1 MSHSASSD
9 ICIVIAAKDAETTI
23 ARAVTSALEQAETTE
38 VVVVDDASNDQTEAA
53 ARQCDDGSNRL
64 KVVRFNENRGPSAA
78 RNYAMSISSAGIVG
92 ILDADDFF
100 LPGRLER
107 LLQQEDWDLVADNM
121 AFIADKAIASGI
133 IASGIK
139 ERIRKYSAEAYIID
153 FVGFI
158 EGNISKRGAQRGEI
172 GFLKPLMR
180 RSFLERHRIR
190 YNETLRLGEDYD
202 LYARALAHGAR
213 YKITRSCGYAAVVRD
228 NSLSGKH
235 RTYDLERLYEADC
248 AIIANNTD
256 LDRAVV
262 SALKRHARHVRDRY
276 ELRRFL
282 DVKNHEGGVRAFA
295 QLLGQPSTIRP
306 IVGGILAD
314 KAERLFARGPSLLKD
329 KEMQEIRYL
338 L

>member
-1 MSHSASSD
+1 MSHTASSD
-9 ICIVIAAKDAETTI
+9 VCIVIAAKDAETTI
-23 ARAVTSALEQAETTE
+23 ASAVMSALEQAETTE

-78 RNYAMSISSAGIVG
+78 RNYAMSISTAGIIG

-107 LLQQEDWDLVADNM
+107 LLQQKDWDLVADNI

-133 IASGIK
+133 E

-202 LYARALAHGAR
+202 LYARALAYGAR

-235 RTYDLERLYEADC
+235 RTHDLERLYEADC
-248 AIIANNTD
+248 ALIANNTD

-276 ELRRFL
+276 QLRRFL
-282 DVKNHEGGVRAFA
+282 DVKNHEGGMRAFA

-314 KAERLFARGPSLLKD
+314 KAERLFTRGSSLLKD